1 MPKVKTSKEDIIK
14 KVLSVFKQKGYP
26 NATISVLAKACELEK
41 AHLYYYFKNKED
53 LMREVLLYLK
63 EDTYNKILSQA
74 YIDAEDASLRLST
87 VLKGLEKLYLEVST
101 GCLMANTIIQTPD
114 SNSNFMD
121 VAQDFCNQLIDTIS
135 HLYQERYSEKYARG
149 KAEQAVQD
157 MYGGLVFSQIFGDDQ
172 YFLRALNRIKKKV

>member
-1 MPKVKTSKEDIIK
+1 MPKIKTSKDEIIQ

-26 NATISVLAKACELEK
+26 NATISMLAKSCGLEK

-63 EDTYNKILSQA
+63 ENTYTNILSKA
-74 YIDAEDASLRLST
+74 YEETTDASERLT
-87 VLKGLEKLYLEVST
+87 LILKELENLYLDINT
-101 GCLMANTIIQTPD
+101 GCLMANTIIQIPD
-114 SNSNFMD
+114 KEINFLNI
-121 VAQDFCNQLIDTIS
+121 AQSFCTQLIDAIA

-157 MYGGLVFSQIFGDDQ
+157 MYGGLIFAQIFEDDQ
-172 YFLRALNRIKKKV
+172 YFIRALNRIKKKV

>member
-1 MPKVKTSKEDIIK
+1 MPKIKTSKEEIIT

-26 NATISVLAKACELEK
+26 SATISMLAKSCGLEK

-53 LMREVLLYLK
+53 LMREVLLHLK
-63 EDTYNKILSQA
+63 ESTYNNILSRA
-74 YIDAEDASLRLST
+74 YIESEDASDRLAT
-87 VLKGLEKLYLEVST
+87 ILKELEKLYLDINT

-114 SNSNFMD
+114 KEIDFMD
-121 VAQDFCNQLIDTIS
+121 IAQSFCTQLIDAIS

-157 MYGGLVFSQIFGDDQ
+157 MYGGLIFAQIYGDDQ
-172 YFLRALNRIKKKV
+172 YFIRALNRIKKKV